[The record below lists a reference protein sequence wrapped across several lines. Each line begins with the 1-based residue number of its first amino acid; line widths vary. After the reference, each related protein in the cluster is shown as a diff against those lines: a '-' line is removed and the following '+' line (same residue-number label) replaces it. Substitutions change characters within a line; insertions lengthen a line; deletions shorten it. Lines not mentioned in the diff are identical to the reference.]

1 MVPDSNS
8 EILPNFSQHLHD
20 LPVSKGQSA
29 PSLDRRCQVSR
40 PLENLPE
47 LSGYVASTLVL
58 FTFVAK
64 DMAVLRTVAIVSNL
78 AFITYGTIE
87 WLPPVLFLHL
97 VLLPL
102 MVLLPLNIV
111 RLAEIVR
118 ATHATGDLTQ
128 ADGAV
133 RAQTLGADMIAR
145 GHSPIAPWSIFRIP
159 KTAYPA

>member
-1 MVPDSNS
+1 M
-8 EILPNFSQHLHD
+8 
-20 LPVSKGQSA
+20 
-29 PSLDRRCQVSR
+29 
-40 PLENLPE
+40 ENLPE

-78 AFITYGTIE
+78 AFITYGTVE
-87 WLPPVLFLHL
+87 WLPPVLFLH
-97 VLLPL
+97 

-128 ADGAV
+128 ANGDV
-133 RAQTLGADMIAR
+133 RVQTLGADMIAR
-145 GHSPIAPWSIFRIP
+145 GQSPVARWPIFLSP